1 MILILNSSLPLWDG
15 GALSTL
21 AVSGVFDWMFTVDSF
36 PVPALTLAGSGV
48 PKVSFTL
55 SPSSSTSSWVALKM
69 KVLSTSPELKVTLA
83 GTPE

>member
-21 AVSGVFDWMFTVDSF
+21 AV
-36 PVPALTLAGSGV
+36 SGV

-69 KVLSTSPELKVTLA
+69 KVLSTSPESKVTLE